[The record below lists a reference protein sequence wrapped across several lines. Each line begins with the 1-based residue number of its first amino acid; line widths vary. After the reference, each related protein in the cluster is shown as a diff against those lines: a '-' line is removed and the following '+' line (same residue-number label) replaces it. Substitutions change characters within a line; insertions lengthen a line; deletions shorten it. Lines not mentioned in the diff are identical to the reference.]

1 MKILVV
7 EDDPTLGR
15 NIKDSLSEN
24 EHEVVLI
31 PDGLKAEQMLEKN
44 NFDCVVLDINLP
56 GKNGYE
62 LCRQFRTYNQVTPV
76 IMLTAYNQIDDKIQG
91 FDAGADDY
99 LSKPFYMKELL
110 LRVNVLS
117 KRVKLKGVLSNEQK
131 SIQVDDLIIEP
142 NRKKVSRQGT
152 EIALTPREYTI
163 LIKLIENK
171 GEVVSKRDLIRD
183 VWGTSID
190 VNTNTIEVYINFLRN
205 KIDKPFNKNN
215 IKTRVG
221 YGYYFDSP

>member
-215 IKTRVG
+215 IKTKVG
-221 YGYYFDSP
+221 YGYYFDSH